1 MSRRNVQGRG
11 ARGFTIVELMIAMVV
26 AFLVSLTA
34 YSIFSTLLN
43 QYFGL
48 QADGSEFTNLAIES
62 QRIANVV
69 RGLTNIVSESGN
81 DLTIYAYFSPNDAY
95 VSQIHYYL
103 NASATTL
110 YADVTPMTANPPIGT
125 PITSQKATYSVID
138 NYYQLNGV
146 NLFNY
151 LDASGNVLSLPIS
164 DENSIKGIQIN
175 LVVPANFPTASGKQ
189 RLSLQVSLR
198 NRKTNL

>member
-1 MSRRNVQGRG
+1 MRRTSRR
-11 ARGFTIVELMIAMVV
+11 AGFTIVELTIAITI

-48 QADGSEFTNLAIES
+48 QADGSEFTNLASQS
-62 QRIANVV
+62 QRIANVL
-69 RGLTNIVSESGN
+69 RGLTDIVSESAN
-81 DLTIYAYFSPNDAY
+81 DLTVYAYFSPNDTY
-95 VSQIHYYL
+95 VSEIHYYL
-103 NASATTL
+103 NANSTAL

-125 PITSQKATYSVID
+125 PITGQKVTYTIID
-138 NYYQLNGV
+138 NYYKLPGL

-151 LDASGNVLSLPIS
+151 LDSSFNVLSLPIS

-175 LVVPANFPTASGKQ
+175 LAVPADFPTQSGNQ
-189 RLSLQVSLR
+189 EISLQISLR